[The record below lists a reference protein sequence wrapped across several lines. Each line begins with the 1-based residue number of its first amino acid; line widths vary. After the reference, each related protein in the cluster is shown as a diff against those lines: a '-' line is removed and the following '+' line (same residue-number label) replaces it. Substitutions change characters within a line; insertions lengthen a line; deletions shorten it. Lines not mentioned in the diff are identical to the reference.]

1 MKTHCVY
8 MCGVSRKFR
17 AVVRTATSRVSRP
30 YPRPTRTYGD
40 AGSREPGLHVY
51 CMCEVKS

>member
-8 MCGVSRKFR
+8 MCGVSRKFPR
-17 AVVRTATSRVSRP
+17 GARVVSDPCPDGA
-30 YPRPTRTYGD
+30 RTYGD

-51 CMCEVKS
+51 CMCEVSR